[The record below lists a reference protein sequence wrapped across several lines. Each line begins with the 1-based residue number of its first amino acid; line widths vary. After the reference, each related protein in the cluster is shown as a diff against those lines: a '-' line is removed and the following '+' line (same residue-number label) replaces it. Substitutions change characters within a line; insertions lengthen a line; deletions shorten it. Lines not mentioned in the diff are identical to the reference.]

1 MRAPARWAAL
11 LALVTCVP
19 ASAQTAPPI
28 QGTTTTTPG
37 LTLAGTVSGM
47 LKPVGTPHV
56 GEALNF
62 DTILE
67 VGTLPLNASSS
78 GFTIKLD
85 PSTGLQVRTATTF
98 GPSFAERALTTG
110 EGGVNVGVSFMS
122 SSLTRLGGQA
132 FKGMQVRS
140 ITAASATDSRTAT
153 ANITET
159 ASTVLIAAR
168 MGVTDKLDLGVNL
181 PLVTVKIDG
190 SASLANGR
198 GDILTYASG
207 TAQAGGLGDIAGIVK
222 YRFHSFGDSQPDPGG
237 LAIMATLRF
246 PTGSTESL
254 RGLGIT
260 RTMVSFIASGGQGRF
275 RPHANVGY
283 EYWSDGVSVVSDAA
297 GVGTVTARNQMQYAA
312 GFEFEAAPKATLL
325 LDVLGGQVFG
335 AGKLAFQPDATPVAG
350 ASSSSSLVALPE
362 GIARVGLAPGLKVN
376 LKGKMLLSLSALVS
390 LKNDGL
396 HARVTPMAGID
407 LTF

>member
-1 MRAPARWAAL
+1 M
-11 LALVTCVP
+11 
-19 ASAQTAPPI
+19 
-28 QGTTTTTPG
+28 
-37 LTLAGTVSGM
+37 
-47 LKPVGTPHV
+47 
-56 GEALNF
+56 
-62 DTILE
+62 
-67 VGTLPLNASSS
+67 
-78 GFTIKLD
+78 
-85 PSTGLQVRTATTF
+85 
-98 GPSFAERALTTG
+98 
-110 EGGVNVGVSFMS
+110 
-122 SSLTRLGGQA
+122 
-132 FKGMQVRS
+132 
-140 ITAASATDSRTAT
+140 
-153 ANITET
+153 
-159 ASTVLIAAR
+159 LIAAR

-335 AGKLAFQPDATPVAG
+335 AGKLAFQPDATPV
-350 ASSSSSLVALPE
+350 
-362 GIARVGLAPGLKVN
+362 
-376 LKGKMLLSLSALVS
+376 
-390 LKNDGL
+390 
-396 HARVTPMAGID
+396 
-407 LTF
+407 